1 MIKENLGNIDP
12 LKLSQT
18 AVLFSRI
25 VAALVV
31 LKCYDLAIDQINKQN
46 K

>member
-12 LKLSQT
+12 LKLSKT
-18 AVLFSRI
+18 AFLCSRK
-25 VAALVV
+25 VAASVV